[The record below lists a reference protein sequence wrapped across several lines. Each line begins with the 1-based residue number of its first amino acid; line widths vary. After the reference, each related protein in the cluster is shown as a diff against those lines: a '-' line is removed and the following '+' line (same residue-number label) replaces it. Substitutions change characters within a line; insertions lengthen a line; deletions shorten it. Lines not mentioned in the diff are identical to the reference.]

1 MPSRIHGSSDKAE
14 DAGEAMMQ
22 KHHARQLVTVLLLVP
37 AIGACTSRAATP
49 GVLDD
54 AALLAYARQ
63 PWDKATLMHTTVP
76 LGRYHGVPVV
86 AEFPCGDV
94 CPQYTQRIIHFDL
107 PEGAD
112 CARIGGVEQDVLVPM
127 AIAMRTKRF
136 CFPKVLVDAGL
147 HAVR

>member
-1 MPSRIHGSSDKAE
+1 MRN
-14 DAGEAMMQ
+14 
-22 KHHARQLVTVLLLVP
+22 HHAKQLMAVVLLTLV
-37 AIGACTSRAATP
+37 AGACTSRAATP
-49 GVLDD
+49 GTLDD
-54 AALLAYARQ
+54 AALLAYAKQ

-112 CARIGGVEQDVLVPM
+112 CAAAGGVEREVLVPM

-136 CFPKVLVDAGL
+136 CFPRVLVDAGL

>member
-1 MPSRIHGSSDKAE
+1 MRN
-14 DAGEAMMQ
+14 
-22 KHHARQLVTVLLLVP
+22 HHAKQLMAAVLLTL
-37 AIGACTSRAATP
+37 AAGACTGRAATP
-49 GVLDD
+49 GTLDD
-54 AALLAYARQ
+54 AALLAYAKQ

-112 CARIGGVEQDVLVPM
+112 CASIGGVEREVLVPM
-127 AIAMRTKRF
+127 AITMRTKRF

>member
-1 MPSRIHGSSDKAE
+1 MHRHQARR
-14 DAGEAMMQ
+14 AGVA
-22 KHHARQLVTVLLLVP
+22 ALLAL
-37 AIGACTSRAATP
+37 AAGACTGRTTAP
-49 GVLDD
+49 GMLDD
-54 AALLAYARQ
+54 AALLAYAKQ
-63 PWDKATLMHTTVP
+63 PWNKAALMHTTVP

-107 PEGAD
+107 PAGAD
-112 CARIGGVEQDVLVPM
+112 CAAIGGVERDVLVPM

>member
-1 MPSRIHGSSDKAE
+1 MRG
-14 DAGEAMMQ
+14 
-22 KHHARQLVTVLLLVP
+22 HHAKQAAAAAMLALAV
-37 AIGACTSRAATP
+37 GACTGRAATP
-49 GVLDD
+49 GTLDD
-54 AALLAYARQ
+54 AALLAYAKR
-63 PWDKATLMHTTVP
+63 PWDKAALMHTTVP
-76 LGRYHGVPVV
+76 LGRYHGIPVV

-107 PEGAD
+107 PAGAD
-112 CARIGGVEQDVLVPM
+112 CAAAGGVEEEVLVPM

>member
-1 MPSRIHGSSDKAE
+1 MHR
-14 DAGEAMMQ
+14 
-22 KHHARQLVTVLLLVP
+22 HHARWATAAALLAL
-37 AIGACTSRAATP
+37 AASACSSRAAAP
-49 GVLDD
+49 GTLDD
-54 AALLAYARQ
+54 QALLAYARQ
-63 PWDKATLMHTTVP
+63 PWDKAALMHTTVP

-107 PEGAD
+107 PAGAD
-112 CARIGGVEQDVLVPM
+112 CAAIGGVEQDVLVPM